1 MNLSTKKELKKEY
14 EKQRYQD
21 NKEKINKRNK
31 QWAKDNPEKQR
42 IYNFKKLYGISHEDW
57 LEMWESQDG
66 KCAIC
71 GKQFQTPFN
80 ARVDHNHRTGEVRG
94 LLCHRCN
101 VGLGYI
107 EDMGYNIKATEYLA
121 SGNIS

>member
-1 MNLSTKKELKKEY
+1 
-14 EKQRYQD
+14 
-21 NKEKINKRNK
+21 
-31 QWAKDNPEKQR
+31 
-42 IYNFKKLYGISHEDW
+42 
-57 LEMWESQDG
+57 MWESQDG